1 MLLYALNKET
11 YFSKKSPVVVNRAMV
26 KRNIVGSSFHKI
38 YAYVRVFLVDTKV
51 SDATLLHIGNN
62 NIIKGYKNAA

>member
-1 MLLYALNKET
+1 
-11 YFSKKSPVVVNRAMV
+11 MV

-38 YAYVRVFLVDTKV
+38 YAYVRVFLVLDTKV
-51 SDATLLHIGNN
+51 PDATLLHIGNN

>member
-1 MLLYALNKET
+1 M
-11 YFSKKSPVVVNRAMV
+11 VVNCVMV

-38 YAYVRVFLVDTKV
+38 YAYVRVFLVHTKV
-51 SDATLLHIGNN
+51 PDATLLHIGYN

>member
-1 MLLYALNKET
+1 
-11 YFSKKSPVVVNRAMV
+11 MV

-51 SDATLLHIGNN
+51 SDATLLHIGDN